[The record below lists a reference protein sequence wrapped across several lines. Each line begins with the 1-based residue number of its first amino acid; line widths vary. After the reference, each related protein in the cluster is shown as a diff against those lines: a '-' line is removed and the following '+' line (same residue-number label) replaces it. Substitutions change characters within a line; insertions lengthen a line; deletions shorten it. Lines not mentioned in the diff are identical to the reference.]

1 MKELDQI
8 NIENNNLQLNVLEKK
23 ILVDEQFSP

>member
-8 NIENNNLQLNVLEKK
+8 NIENNNLQLNVLEKN